1 MRTQQRTLARIIAV
15 RVVMVAALVALVLAV
30 VFFTKYMSDT
40 PWVRRATLE
49 ADKDSIV
56 DSLSRH
62 DDPSLWAI
70 YRDYPDSYG
79 FRVFDNRSPG
89 LRRLVSQANPNLLP
103 PVSDNDAEGTNGG
116 DIPQRFPQGVRE
128 GFAELPP
135 PQRQPGSDRW
145 VLTDHADIGPHSYWV
160 QVVMANGDPAWR
172 WRDPLGDEMIEHVV
186 VPVLSL
192 VAPLTLALLL
202 TTRRELRPLV
212 RISRQVEALGN
223 AVRTGAPLAPLAEE
237 NLPLEI
243 SRFVAAINAVLA
255 SLERSLQHQR
265 QFTSDAAHEL
275 RTPLAVLALELS
287 ELPPS
292 PLAER
297 LTTEIRALAD
307 LVNQLLRLAQAEDLM
322 MAARQDAD
330 IVQIS
335 RRVCEDLVPEAIA
348 HRLSLA
354 FLPQVA
360 SAVVRGNAGLLD
372 IAIRN
377 IVQNAVKLSPA
388 GTLVRV
394 RVTADRVIVEDRGP
408 GVPDEYKERIFDRF
422 WRAAGQTAGGSGVGL
437 ALVRRIAQLHG
448 GDVCVQDREGGG
460 ARFILSL
467 ATADMRAGLLA
478 RLVADPI
485 GCGECQLD

>member
-1 MRTQQRTLARIIAV
+1 M
-15 RVVMVAALVALVLAV
+15 
-30 VFFTKYMSDT
+30 
-40 PWVRRATLE
+40 
-49 ADKDSIV
+49 AD
-56 DSLSRH
+56 
-62 DDPSLWAI
+62 
-70 YRDYPDSYG
+70 
-79 FRVFDNRSPG
+79 
-89 LRRLVSQANPNLLP
+89 
-103 PVSDNDAEGTNGG
+103 G
-116 DIPQRFPQGVRE
+116 DR
-128 GFAELPP
+128 
-135 PQRQPGSDRW
+135 
-145 VLTDHADIGPHSYWV
+145 
-160 QVVMANGDPAWR
+160 AWR

-212 RISRQVEALGN
+212 RISRHVEALGN

-243 SRFVAAINAVLA
+243 SRFVAAINTVLA

-297 LTTEIRALAD
+297 VTTEIRALAD
-307 LVNQLLRLAQAEDLM
+307 LVNQLLRLAQAEDL

-377 IVQNAVKLSPA
+377 IVQNAVKLPPA
-388 GTLVRV
+388 GTEVRV
-394 RVTADRVIVEDRGP
+394 RVTVGGVIVEDRGP
-408 GVPDEYKERIFDRF
+408 GVPDEHKERIFDRF
-422 WRAAGQTAGGSGVGL
+422 WRAEGQAPGGSGVGL